1 MELLTLSARKQV
13 CNTIRTSIVQNSRIH
28 TLFGSKLKGLRFHFF
43 IRQCAR
49 FLRRKNGALLASQDQ
64 GVALI
69 VPIVSEKD
77 QQPPIRWW
85 QSLFLFPFGK
95 IGSATRFKR
104 RVKELMPTEP
114 HLLFMLLM
122 AEEQRNGISHVIG
135 VRDELFKLS
144 EIMQLPVYAQT
155 SCEGTKVLFE
165 GFGFI
170 TYGQISIPG
179 KEERMYFLKKPP
191 GN

>member
-69 VPIVSEKD
+69 VPIVSEKTSNHPSAGGNRCFSFHSGKLAL
-77 QQPPIRWW
+77 QPG
-85 QSLFLFPFGK
+85 LN
-95 IGSATRFKR
+95 
-104 RVKELMPTEP
+104 V
-114 HLLFMLLM
+114 
-122 AEEQRNGISHVIG
+122 V
-135 VRDELFKLS
+135 
-144 EIMQLPVYAQT
+144 
-155 SCEGTKVLFE
+155 
-165 GFGFI
+165 
-170 TYGQISIPG
+170 
-179 KEERMYFLKKPP
+179 
-191 GN
+191 